1 MRTATILRLLFL
13 ACWFLCC
20 CAVSPHRVDADPPTP
35 PTSPTEVDLPKGN
48 TTAIPQDGSAGWTK
62 ITPSGDKQHVGKAA
76 KAKKIKVSM
85 KKKAGIPQSE
95 TLKIKRIGYFK
106 KTDPNKGSYVEE
118 DITSVQSASGDE
130 ATIDLPADA
139 DTSKAIYVKVYTYDK
154 QSAEEVIPEEPPLNK
169 DFCYLNDG
177 AETIVSVETG
187 GGAVCSIDGEDE
199 VTLLELAE
207 EMNLSAEDFTEP
219 DLMFWCADLIETG
232 TILFCPVGQFEF
244 GSLPDAIHVFDV
256 DGADMVNAGKI
267 ELGDPSVTPRGDLS
281 IPVLEVDETLPA
293 FGVIVRGVSVD
304 MADNADENSVHCY
317 TMGGTAL
324 RKLDSDT
331 CPIARGATVMN
342 NWELISWGPS
352 YKLGW
357 IEARLAEEETVT
369 IGAPFI
375 TTVSGEGNSG
385 YLDGIVI
392 EANAAN
398 DIKNGKIVIRPV
410 SGWQFETAEG
420 NADTK
425 VYLINADTGEDL
437 YQEELSASIGLSSA
451 GDLVVTLSNI
461 QTYCS
466 TVRVKVVI
474 TGILAAYTAP
484 VAWGV
489 GCKFQCFG
497 PALRAPLRQPRTII
511 EGESP
516 EVSSESGP
524 LPQTAIE
531 VTDWTPVAVSD

>member
-1 MRTATILRLLFL
+1 M
-13 ACWFLCC
+13 
-20 CAVSPHRVDADPPTP
+20 
-35 PTSPTEVDLPKGN
+35 
-48 TTAIPQDGSAGWTK
+48 
-62 ITPSGDKQHVGKAA
+62 GKAA

-85 KKKAGIPQSE
+85 KKKAGVPQTE
-95 TLKIKRIGYFK
+95 TLKITKIGYYK

-118 DITSVQSASGDE
+118 DITSVQSANGDE
-130 ATIDLPADA
+130 ANIDLPADA

-154 QSAEEVIPEEPPLNK
+154 QTALEVIPAEPPLNK
-169 DFCYLNDG
+169 NFCYMDDG
-177 AETIVSVETG
+177 AQTIVSVETG

-199 VTLLELAE
+199 VTMLELAA

-244 GSLPDAIHVFDV
+244 GSLPDAIHVFDA

-451 GDLVVTLSNI
+451 GDLVVTLNNI

-531 VTDWTPVAVSD
+531 VTDWTPVAVTD